1 MSLEAEK
8 IVERLL
14 HLLSKKCWTSM
25 GTREIERSKYI
36 KRRQSKCK
44 GDGIEFGDKEV
55 KGWEESRMTPRF
67 LT

>member
-1 MSLEAEK
+1 
-8 IVERLL
+8 
-14 HLLSKKCWTSM
+14 M

-55 KGWEESRMTPRF
+55 NGWEESRMTPRF